1 MSHLKGNRLKIL
13 IVEDEEDILLVYND
27 YFSSRGHDIV
37 STVTADNVLSEFG
50 EKSPD
55 ICIIDYRLPGKR
67 NGLDAAIEILNKFP
81 SMPILFITAYE
92 LLSKEISKIPAL
104 QDKNIAVLIKPVRL
118 DEIQNA
124 MLRLVNENGSK

>member
-37 STVTADNVLSEFG
+37 SRVTADNVLSEFG